1 MTANYIVSASL
12 DIYGGLLKGT
22 IEFTPG
28 LNIISGENG
37 TLKTKVLQSLRGGSS
52 KLLDPARPIRIQS
65 ISPKRNSERR
75 AADAIVQFF
84 RQQNR
89 TWDNVLNERLGT
101 QINETGF
108 DNYPSLADLYYLIF
122 EHRCRDGADR
132 REHMARVTEEFNA
145 VIRTIFE
152 HYVLVAD
159 WNAQTGAPTIR
170 IQKHGVVQFPIESL
184 SMGEQEILSLI
195 ASIDA
200 GKGTTDVYLI
210 DEPEVHLNWHLE
222 EKLFQFL
229 DSHCTTNDKQAIVV
243 THSRTIFRPQFLP
256 KVQFFHWE
264 DGRILWGRTL
274 TREQKKRL
282 AGDAVEIIGLGSFAK
297 TTFFVEDA
305 FHFEALMALAG
316 ALGADISVTQC
327 GTSSNVRS
335 LFKYSRTAG
344 GWANTYFL
352 NDGDNEGNPFPGSTQ
367 FIHLAAYSFENLF
380 LHPETLSVISGKPLD
395 EVRQI
400 ILDAI
405 WHKRGEIFR
414 KNRFFEFL
422 IDELTT
428 AHITFDRLLR
438 FDGSLILPEVSGK
451 LGFIPNDF
459 PARYIAGAISSGS
472 LEELMPVDLVAAIK
486 SVPLASGD
494 EPTA

>member
-1 MTANYIVSASL
+1 MTANYIVSANV
-12 DIYGGLLKGT
+12 DICSGLLKGT
-22 IEFTPG
+22 LEFSPG

-52 KLLDPARPIRIQS
+52 KLLDPARPLRFQS

-89 TWDNVLNERLGT
+89 TWDNVMNERLGT

-122 EHRCRDGADR
+122 EHRCRDGTDR
-132 REHMARVTEEFNA
+132 REHMAKVTGEFNT

-152 HYVLVAD
+152 HYELVAD

-229 DSHCTTNDKQAIVV
+229 DSHCISNDKQAIVV

-256 KVQFFHWE
+256 KVQFFYWE
-264 DGRILWGRTL
+264 DGRILWGRHL

-305 FHFEALMALAG
+305 FHSEALTALAA
-316 ALGADISVTQC
+316 ALGADISIAQC
-327 GTSSNVRS
+327 GTSPNVRS
-335 LFKYSRTAG
+335 LYKYSRTAG

-380 LHPETLSVISGKPLD
+380 LHPETLATASGKSID
-395 EVRQI
+395 EVRQV
-400 ILDAI
+400 ILEAI
-405 WHKRGEIFR
+405 LHKRDVIFR

-422 IDELTT
+422 IDGLTT
-428 AHITFDRLLR
+428 AHITFDRLTK
-438 FDGSLILPEVSGK
+438 FDGSLILHEVSTK
-451 LGFIPNDF
+451 LGFAPDEF
-459 PARYIAGAISSGS
+459 PTKYIAAASASGS
-472 LEELMPVDLVAAIK
+472 LGVLMPAELVTAIQAVPEVVGEEPAA
-486 SVPLASGD
+486 
-494 EPTA
+494 